1 MRTEAIEKGENG
13 MMKTGF
19 KRCNCP
25 IESWEVIIV
34 DKDEQFEDRST
45 IYYHCD
51 ECGEDYAILDYCTG
65 EILYGNPRV
74 KGTKECLQWETSI

>member
-1 MRTEAIEKGENG
+1 

-25 IESWEVIIV
+25 IESWEVIVV

-45 IYYHCD
+45 IYHHCD
-51 ECGEDYAILDYCTG
+51 ECGEDYAILDYYTG
-65 EILYGNPRV
+65 EILYCNS
-74 KGTKECLQWETSI
+74 KLKQTKEFLQRETSI